1 MRPINNWNNVKP
13 ATMGDFAKLPA
24 GGYVCKIKQAKV
36 EQKQRQDQT
45 TYEMLSIAFDI
56 YEGDYAGYFEDQYRE
71 STYSDKKWKGVIR
84 QIIPSDDGTVKDE
97 RIKSFFKGAITA
109 IEESNPG
116 YHFNFDERTLTDKL
130 VGILFREEEYDYE
143 GRQGMTVK
151 PFVMMDIHK
160 VATGEFTVPK
170 PKMLNREQGV
180 IPGSVFPPTYQNG
193 EYQSFNPYNLST
205 IPNQSMHIPSSPQF
219 VPNAAP
225 KFEELKTDEDLPF

>member
-13 ATMGDFAKLPA
+13 ATMGDGTKLPA

-36 EQKQRQDQT
+36 EQKHRQDKT

-56 YEGDYAGYFEDQYRE
+56 YEGDYAGFFEDQYRE

-84 QIIPSDDGTVKDE
+84 QMIPADDGTDKDE

-130 VGILFREEEYDYE
+130 VGIIFREEEYDYE
-143 GRQGMTVK
+143 GRQGMAVK
-151 PFVMMDIHK
+151 PFVMMDSHK
-160 VATGEFTVPK
+160 VLAGEFTVPK
-170 PKMLNREQGV
+170 PKMLNRDQNATTDGFAQQPYQGS
-180 IPGSVFPPTYQNG
+180 PS
-193 EYQSFNPYNLST
+193 YQSFGAPNMPT
-205 IPNQSMHIPSSPQF
+205 IPNQSQYIPSVTP
-219 VPNAAP
+219 AR
-225 KFEELKTDEDLPF
+225 FEELKTDDDLPF